1 MAFDELPHHAGWYR
15 DPESIGERWW
25 NGSQWTSHTRP
36 DAFADGAV
44 SLDGLPP
51 KAWSAADWTT
61 TDAPP
66 VTALQPTALPPVAA
80 YPPMTAGTTAF
91 AVDGPLMPAMPPTP
105 QAIAPGWY
113 PDPQGLPAQRWWDG
127 TAWTE
132 HSAPVGGYAPPRQV
146 PVYQNYPPPYGSTTV
161 VVLPPQ
167 KSVGLAFI
175 LTFFFGPLGMLYST
189 VSGAM
194 IMMGVAIIGGFFV
207 AIATLGLGLV
217 LYWPLVWVAS
227 IVWGCVAA
235 GNQQGP
241 HVVNTYR

>member
-80 YPPMTAGTTAF
+80 YPP
-91 AVDGPLMPAMPPTP
+91 
-105 QAIAPGWY
+105 
-113 PDPQGLPAQRWWDG
+113 
-127 TAWTE
+127 E
-132 HSAPVGGYAPPRQV
+132 
-146 PVYQNYPPPYGSTTV
+146 NGSSDRLDIGEVTFWERT
-161 VVLPPQ
+161 
-167 KSVGLAFI
+167 K
-175 LTFFFGPLGMLYST
+175 LTDLD
-189 VSGAM
+189 
-194 IMMGVAIIGGFFV
+194 
-207 AIATLGLGLV
+207 
-217 LYWPLVWVAS
+217 
-227 IVWGCVAA
+227 
-235 GNQQGP
+235 
-241 HVVNTYR
+241 